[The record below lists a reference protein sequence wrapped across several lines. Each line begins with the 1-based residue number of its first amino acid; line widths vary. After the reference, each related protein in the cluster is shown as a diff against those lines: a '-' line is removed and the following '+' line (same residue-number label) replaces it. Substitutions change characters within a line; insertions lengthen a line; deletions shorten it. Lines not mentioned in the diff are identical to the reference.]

1 LRNFRN
7 RIVIFLFISCF
18 LSGSRPFEASS
29 ITEPIAKGA
38 IFPDIIFAE
47 ILSKEARTYLDTQ
60 KKSNFSLKDTKGDIY
75 IIEVFSTYCTSCPKN
90 IQLLN
95 SVYSLIA
102 KDPGLKAKV
111 KMMAIAVGNNQTEV
125 NTFSR
130 EYKVLYPVLT
140 DYRFNAHKALGNP
153 YVPFT
158 VFAKRDAKGRITV
171 VETHRGLFGSK
182 EEIMKIVR
190 ELLK

>member
-1 LRNFRN
+1 M
-7 RIVIFLFISCF
+7 
-18 LSGSRPFEASS
+18 PFEAFS
-29 ITEPIAKGA
+29 IAEPISKGA
-38 IFPDIIFAE
+38 RFPDIIFAE
-47 ILSKEARTYLDTQ
+47 TLSKEARAYLDTQ

-102 KDPGLKAKV
+102 EDPVLKTKV
-111 KMMAIAVGNNQTEV
+111 KVLAIAVGNNQNEV
-125 NTFSR
+125 KTYNR
-130 EYKVLYPVLT
+130 EYKVLFPVLT
-140 DYRFNAHKALGNP
+140 DYRFTAHKALGNP

-158 VFAKRDAKGRITV
+158 VFAKKDSKGRIMV

-182 EEIMKIVR
+182 EEIMKNVR